1 MTGVAGML
9 IGRWIALKVNLVDSP
24 GGRKNHKGN
33 IPLIGGLVIY
43 AIMLFGVLLSPATSK
58 VSIYILLL
66 SGPVLLVGLFDDL
79 LSVDWRLRLVVQALS
94 CLGVILTTGLYVKNL
109 GSFMWIVDAELGP
122 FGIPFTIF
130 AVVGLTNAFN
140 MIDGHD
146 GFAGFAVLAAVFGMM
161 LFGGSNH
168 PSDPMMTYL
177 ALGIAVFLFFNL
189 NGNQNLKVFLGDA
202 GSTFLGFVVAWLL
215 ISSSQGSSAFM
226 PIEGVLWC
234 IAIPAVDLLR
244 VMMARIWAGQ
254 NVFMA
259 DQSHLHHVLARNL
272 LYKSAPIAVFLF
284 LCFASILIG
293 YLIVLN
299 APALSTIAFTA
310 LGGIY
315 TLCLKNR

>member
-1 MTGVAGML
+1 MM
-9 IGRWIALKVNLVDSP
+9 
-24 GGRKNHKGN
+24 
-33 IPLIGGLVIY
+33 
-43 AIMLFGVLLSPATSK
+43 
-58 VSIYILLL
+58 
-66 SGPVLLVGLFDDL
+66 DL
-79 LSVDWRLRLVVQALS
+79 L
-94 CLGVILTTGLYVKNL
+94 GLQR
-109 GSFMWIVDAELGP
+109 
-122 FGIPFTIF
+122 
-130 AVVGLTNAFN
+130 
-140 MIDGHD
+140 
-146 GFAGFAVLAAVFGMM
+146 AAVFGMM
-161 LFGGSNH
+161 FGGSNH

-272 LYKSAPIAVFLF
+272 LYKSAPIAAFS
-284 LCFASILIG
+284 CFASILIG
-293 YLIVLN
+293 YLIVLCAGPFDN
-299 APALSTIAFTA
+299 RFYA